1 MKSIKRIL
9 LGILIIPFHISAQ
22 TPEKNDPVAQ
32 TILDKLSKAT
42 KSYNS
47 IKATF
52 TFTLEN
58 KKENNSESQDGGL
71 LLKGNKYKLEIAGQ
85 EIICNG
91 STLWTYIKDAE
102 EVQINEPEYEEG
114 SISPAN
120 IFTVYESGFKFRF
133 HSEEEYEGRTCQI
146 VNLYPIDANEKP
158 YHTIRL
164 FIDKAKNQLAS
175 IKIMGKEGDNY
186 YYTINSFATDLEL
199 TDADFEFDPSKHPN
213 VEVVDLR

>member
-9 LGILIIPFHISAQ
+9 LGILIIPLHISAQ

-52 TFTLEN
+52 TYTLEN

>member
-1 MKSIKRIL
+1 MLFRS
-9 LGILIIPFHISAQ
+9 
-22 TPEKNDPVAQ
+22 
-32 TILDKLSKAT
+32 
-42 KSYNS
+42 
-47 IKATF
+47 
-52 TFTLEN
+52 
-58 KKENNSESQDGGL
+58 
-71 LLKGNKYKLEIAGQ
+71 
-85 EIICNG
+85 
-91 STLWTYIKDAE
+91 IKDAE